1 MNNGDYLRPSVGE
14 ISKFVILI
22 NFDTMLHFYTPGKR
36 QKNFDFLMISRGVV
50 VEHYAK
56 LD

>member
-1 MNNGDYLRPSVGE
+1 
-14 ISKFVILI
+14 
-22 NFDTMLHFYTPGKR
+22 MLHFYTPGKR